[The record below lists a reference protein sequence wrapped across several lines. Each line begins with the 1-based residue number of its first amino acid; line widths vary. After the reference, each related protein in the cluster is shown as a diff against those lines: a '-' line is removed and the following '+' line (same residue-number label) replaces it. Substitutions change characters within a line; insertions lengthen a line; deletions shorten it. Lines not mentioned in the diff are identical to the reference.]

1 MARRLFIPHK
11 DQASPI
17 SQPDY
22 GTDMRAIERYFANF
36 TPTALQIEAGTN
48 ITLTPPTGKLAKG
61 PVKISSTGGGGGTN
75 YSGDV
80 LVVYGDTN
88 TGPGSA
94 LKGMTGIQTAIS
106 TVVSSHRLTILCIG
120 NEYAHGSPVTLHPAN
135 QVTRIIGLGQALLG
149 AVKLPGTL
157 TDKSITFENVEIALT
172 LPNTQS
178 RNYSDCSFEFINCS
192 TTITGPPTTG
202 TTTITSRGVVL
213 IFRDSHVFFHG
224 DLLVDLISAVGS
236 GIQNKTTR
244 ATFLTH
250 HGIGITIR
258 ASTMIGTFTFPLLR
272 TSGSLIEGCT
282 LSVGGLTVAAGHNL
296 TVIGNTLNN
305 SFRVEFGSGTH
316 RCAGVYNVIRS
327 FASINTGGGTTNV
340 IASNTTI

>member
-157 TDKSITFENVEIALT
+157 TDKNITFENVKITLT
-172 LPNTQS
+172 LPNTRS
-178 RNYSDCSFEFINCS
+178 RNYSGCSFKFTSCYGL
-192 TTITGPPTTG
+192 ITGPATTG
-202 TTTITSRGVVL
+202 TTKTTSRGVGL
-213 IFRDSHVFFHG
+213 TFYNSTFFITG
-224 DLLVDLISAVGS
+224 QLLVDGIYAVGS
-236 GIQNKTTR
+236 GLEAPTR
-244 ATFLTH
+244 ANFLTH
-250 HGIGITIR
+250 YGVGLSIAGSYLTGQFNI
-258 ASTMIGTFTFPLLR
+258 PLLD
-272 TSGSLIEGCT
+272 TSNSLIEGCR
-282 LSVGGLTVAAGHNL
+282 LSAGALTVAAGQHL
-296 TVIGNTLNN
+296 TVIGNTLSS
-305 SFRVEFGSGTH
+305 SFQVEFGSGTH
-316 RCAGVYNVIRS
+316 RCAGVYNVIRT
-327 FASINTGGGTTNV
+327 FASIHTGGGTTNV